1 MLVTAGVITG
11 GIIRMLGMADGV
23 VKAILIM
30 AGTMAFT
37 VEDFV
42 VTHIV
47 EVVLIMAGIMVDT
60 MVETNGETDLTI
72 MAEIDGG
79 MDLIMAGVET
89 EDSVMP
95 IMVEV
100 ILMEV

>member
-1 MLVTAGVITG
+1 MGGMLVTAGVITG

-37 VEDFV
+37 VEDFL
-42 VTHIV
+42 VTHIMAM
-47 EVVLIMAGIMVDT
+47 VLIMVLIMDGTVGDT
-60 MVETNGETDLTI
+60 MEETDGEMDLITVDTI
-72 MAEIDGG
+72 MAG
-79 MDLIMAGVET
+79 AET

-95 IMVEV
+95 IIVEA
-100 ILMEV
+100 ILMEG